1 MTGANRILKV
11 SYGTFS
17 CTLEGFDDPLST
29 LQAVAEY
36 FRGIAADDRYFGAA
50 PLTPDASV
58 LHRIA
63 EQAVN
68 RRVEARIEDN
78 SMILRTDEAMQAAMS
93 PAPTAPWPASQP
105 EPQPAATGLLAEES
119 VAAKL
124 QRIRAAVAR
133 DEEPADGAS
142 SFIGEDAAAV
152 AAVPPAFS
160 AGTEDDVTAGT
171 GVAPDEAWGPAQ
183 EAAGTDSAAG
193 PPEWPVALG
202 GADGDHGEPVDL
214 RTEWTADDAPEPG
227 EPAPDAALPEGL
239 TGGQADSAAPLFT
252 SLADFPDRLPEARP
266 GPTAEDLPEAAGA
279 EDGDLPTSLH
289 RAWAEARAS
298 FARDAAAPSGPA
310 RTAAVADSAPDTGN
324 GPPAPSA
331 PWDATGF
338 ASSWQ
343 DVLSAFQGLSQRT
356 LPASNWP
363 SDPDLPAPAEA
374 DTEPSAMQDS
384 RGGETQQAV
393 LLHAAEPF
401 ADPASAGPEAP
412 LAAQSGSGNGAGAT
426 GSTEGRIGLDDGT
439 ESVED
444 DAWGAEDAT
453 PLLRLPTTETED
465 SENRRRMLAM
475 AHLKAAVA
483 AAMDTDLQPA
493 GEEDQSVAALPQ
505 DGDDVYPDF
514 VGQSDRPDV
523 PTPPDRPEPLVLVS
537 EQRIDRTLPDGAV
550 ILSLQQR
557 ITRADPAVADAP
569 DDSGAPAGAED
580 AFAPA
585 LSFSRFAQQVGAG
598 EMPDL
603 LEAAAAYTVCIEK
616 QPHFTRPHLMRHV
629 ADATGTGEANR
640 EDAMRNFGLLLRQG
654 KIAKAD
660 DGLFAVTE
668 SCTYLAQARRM
679 AR

>member
-1 MTGANRILKV
+1 
-11 SYGTFS
+11 
-17 CTLEGFDDPLST
+17 
-29 LQAVAEY
+29 
-36 FRGIAADDRYFGAA
+36 
-50 PLTPDASV
+50 
-58 LHRIA
+58 
-63 EQAVN
+63 
-68 RRVEARIEDN
+68 
-78 SMILRTDEAMQAAMS
+78 
-93 PAPTAPWPASQP
+93 
-105 EPQPAATGLLAEES
+105 
-119 VAAKL
+119 
-124 QRIRAAVAR
+124 
-133 DEEPADGAS
+133 
-142 SFIGEDAAAV
+142 
-152 AAVPPAFS
+152 
-160 AGTEDDVTAGT
+160 
-171 GVAPDEAWGPAQ
+171 
-183 EAAGTDSAAG
+183 
-193 PPEWPVALG
+193 
-202 GADGDHGEPVDL
+202 
-214 RTEWTADDAPEPG
+214 
-227 EPAPDAALPEGL
+227 
-239 TGGQADSAAPLFT
+239 
-252 SLADFPDRLPEARP
+252 
-266 GPTAEDLPEAAGA
+266 
-279 EDGDLPTSLH
+279 
-289 RAWAEARAS
+289 
-298 FARDAAAPSGPA
+298 
-310 RTAAVADSAPDTGN
+310 
-324 GPPAPSA
+324 
-331 PWDATGF
+331 
-338 ASSWQ
+338 
-343 DVLSAFQGLSQRT
+343 
-356 LPASNWP
+356 
-363 SDPDLPAPAEA
+363 
-374 DTEPSAMQDS
+374 MQDS

-444 DAWGAEDAT
+444 DASGAEDAT

-505 DGDDVYPDF
+505 DGDDVYPDL

-557 ITRADPAVADAP
+557 ITIADPAVADAP

-598 EMPDL
+598 EMPDI